1 MKRCKVLYVNT
12 KETRR
17 FIKKKSC
24 PEENQNDIEV
34 VVRCQFI
41 IPEDELKF

>member
-1 MKRCKVLYVNT
+1 MCKALHVNMK
-12 KETRR
+12 EMRR
-17 FIKKKSC
+17 FFLTKKSC